1 MTDHPKSRRVR
12 IIAGTTVSAPA
23 GRGFVEYPPGW
34 TGPVPAA
41 VAEYLEK
48 RPDLAEVWRDGEP
61 PAPGQAG
68 SGETESTVRV
78 VQTEDGPRFEDVD
91 EPPPLDDFEGLE
103 GREA

>member
-12 IIAGTTVSAPA
+12 IVSTSPVTVPA
-23 GRGFVEYPPGW
+23 GRGLVEFQPGW
-34 TGPVPAA
+34 TGPVAAA

-61 PAPGQAG
+61 PAPGQA
-68 SGETESTVRV
+68 SAGESESTVRV
-78 VQTEDGPRFEDVD
+78 IQTEDGPRFEDVD

-103 GREA
+103 GRG